1 MAAGKFIFAIPVLLG
16 LCGGMAHAECPPGY
30 PEGLPCPISPAESV
44 PLEHGDRVERLKRLS
59 QGQAGFEFHTTMID
73 QAEHGMADYPIEIP
87 VLRVV
92 ADHDLFFDSASDDIR
107 NEAEPILDIMAESL
121 RREPPDVSLFVAGHT
136 DSHGDEGYN
145 QELGLRRAQA
155 VAAALV
161 RRGIYQAT
169 VYRVSFGEAVPIASN
184 QTAAGRARNRRV
196 EFLFGAQPKAVVNFL
211 ERQKISLCVERID
224 DRMND
229 DCRIP
234 ISFGAQKLQIDPSHV
249 SQVQKLEAEAR
260 ELELNPPSDPI
271 KLEERR
277 QMLRLERER
286 IPVVISTE
294 RIAITITPDLG
305 TAVENSVR

>member
-1 MAAGKFIFAIPVLLG
+1 
-16 LCGGMAHAECPPGY
+16 
-30 PEGLPCPISPAESV
+30 
-44 PLEHGDRVERLKRLS
+44 
-59 QGQAGFEFHTTMID
+59 
-73 QAEHGMADYPIEIP
+73 
-87 VLRVV
+87 
-92 ADHDLFFDSASDDIR
+92 
-107 NEAEPILDIMAESL
+107 MAESL

-136 DSHGDEGYN
+136 DSRGDEEYN

-184 QTAAGRARNRRV
+184 QAAAGRARNRRV

-211 ERQKISLCVERID
+211 ERQKIPLCVERID

-234 ISFGAQKLQIDPSHV
+234 ISFGAQRLQIDPSHV
-249 SQVQKLEAEAR
+249 GQVQRLEEEAR
-260 ELELNPPSDPI
+260 ELELPPPSDQI

-277 QMLRLERER
+277 QMLRVERER

>member
-1 MAAGKFIFAIPVLLG
+1 MAVGRRLFAIAILLG
-16 LCGGMAHAECPPGY
+16 LGAGMARAECPPGY

-59 QGQAGFEFHTTMID
+59 QGQAGFEFHTTMIG
-73 QAEHGMADYPIEIP
+73 QAEHGMPDYPVDIP

-92 ADHDLFFDSASDDIR
+92 ADQDLFFDSASDDIR
-107 NEAEPILDIMAESL
+107 REAEPMLDIIAESL

-136 DSHGDEGYN
+136 DSRGDEDYN
-145 QELGLRRAQA
+145 QELGLRRAHA

-169 VYRVSFGEAVPIASN
+169 VYRVSFGEAVPIDSN
-184 QTAAGRARNRRV
+184 QTSQGRARNRRV

-211 ERQKISLCVERID
+211 ERQKIQLCVERND
-224 DRMND
+224 DRMDD

-234 ISFGAQKLQIDPSHV
+234 ISFGAERIIVDPRYDAKVARLDEQERKLV
-249 SQVQKLEAEAR
+249 M
-260 ELELNPPSDPI
+260 NPPSDPI
-271 KLEERR
+271 ELEARR
-277 QMLRLERER
+277 EMLRIERER

-294 RIAITITPDLG
+294 RIAITITPDPG
-305 TAVENSVR
+305 TAVENSIR